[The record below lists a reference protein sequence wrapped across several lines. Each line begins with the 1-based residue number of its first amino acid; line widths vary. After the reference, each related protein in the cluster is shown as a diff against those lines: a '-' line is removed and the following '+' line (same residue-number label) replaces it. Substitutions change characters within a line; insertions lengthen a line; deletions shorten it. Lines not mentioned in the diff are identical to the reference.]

1 MPGNDDQKEVD
12 EAVEQ
17 WKIRNLIKKLT
28 ACRGNGTSMISLL
41 IPPKSQIAYWSR
53 LLTEEYGTAS
63 NIKSRVNRLSVLSA
77 ITSTQQKLKQFKTVP
92 PNGLC
97 VYCGTIITD
106 LGKEKKVTFAFEP
119 FKPMS
124 AKLYHCDNKFTV
136 EPLRDL
142 LESDSTYGYIIMDGN
157 GCLYGTITG
166 NVKNV
171 LHSFTVELP
180 KKHRRGGQSSVR
192 FARLRV
198 EARHNYV
205 RKCAEIAHKQFINT
219 TTNAPT
225 VAGLI
230 LAGSAGFKEELRK
243 SDLFDNRL
251 KKIVLQTLDVSYG
264 GENGFNQAIQLSEE
278 TLRDVKFV
286 KEKKILTKYMA
297 EVAMDTG
304 KFCFGVDSTL
314 QAFDIGAVE
323 TLIVWENLDIARYTV
338 KNPATGEEDY
348 LHLTKQQQAD
358 ESNFKNSKTGVTYD
372 IVKKIPLLE
381 WITENYKSK
390 QAQLSIITDRSQQGS
405 QFVKGFGGVGAI
417 LRYQVALD
425 EFEYDEEDDDGDG
438 DDFWI

>member
-1 MPGNDDQKEVD
+1 MSTGKKEID
-12 EAVEQ
+12 EDVEQ

-41 IPPKSQIAYWSR
+41 IPPKSQIAYWRR

-77 ITSTQQKLKQFKTVP
+77 ITSTQQKLKQFKQVP
-92 PNGLC
+92 KNGLC

-157 GCLYGTITG
+157 GCLFGTITG

-205 RKCAEIAHKQFINT
+205 RKCAEIAAKQFIGGEKPN
-219 TTNAPT
+219 

-243 SDLFDNRL
+243 SDIFDNRL

-286 KEKKILTKYMA
+286 KEKKILQKYMA

-304 KFCFGVDSTL
+304 KYCFGIDNTL
-314 QAFDIGAVE
+314 SAFDIGAVDI
-323 TLIVWENLDIARYTV
+323 LIVWENLNITRFTV
-338 KNPATGEEDY
+338 KNPATSEEDY
-348 LHLTKQQQAD
+348 LHLTKQQQSD
-358 ESNFKNSKTGVTYD
+358 DSCFKNSKTGVTYD
-372 IVKKIPLLE
+372 IIKQIPLLE

-390 QAQLSIITDRSQQGS
+390 QAKLSIITGRSQQGS
-405 QFVKGFGGVGAI
+405 QFVKGFGGLGAI

-425 EFEYDEEDDDGDG
+425 EFEFEDDDAADGG

>member
-1 MPGNDDQKEVD
+1 MMKHGEID
-12 EAVEQ
+12 EDVEQ

-28 ACRGNGTSMISLL
+28 CCRGNGTSMISLL
-41 IPPKSQIAYWSR
+41 MPPKSQISYWNR

-77 ITSTQQKLKQFKTVP
+77 ITSTQQKLKQFKQIP
-92 PNGLC
+92 KNGLC

-136 EPLRDL
+136 EPLKDL
-142 LESDSTYGYIIMDGN
+142 LESDATYGYIIMDGN

-171 LHSFTVELP
+171 LHSFSVELP

-205 RKCAEIAHKQFINT
+205 RKCAEAASKQFISGEKSN
-219 TTNAPT
+219 

-230 LAGSAGFKEELRK
+230 LAGSAGFKDELRK
-243 SDLFDNRL
+243 SDIFDNRL

-286 KEKKILTKYMA
+286 KEKKTLTAYMS
-297 EVAMDTG
+297 EVARDTG
-304 KFCFGVDSTL
+304 KYCFGVNQTL
-314 QAFDIGAVE
+314 ECFDMGAVD
-323 TLIVWENLDIARYTV
+323 TLIVWENLEITRFTI
-338 KNPATGEEDY
+338 KNPSTGEETY
-348 LHLTKQQQAD
+348 LHLDKKQRED
-358 ESNFKNSKTGVTYD
+358 DSNFKDKKTGVTYD
-372 IVKKIPLLE
+372 IIKQVSLLE

-390 QAQLSIITDRSQQGS
+390 QAVLAIVTDRSQQGS
-405 QFVKGFGGVGAI
+405 QFVKGFGGLAAI
-417 LRYQVALD
+417 LRYKVALETID
-425 EFEYDEEDDDGDG
+425 DFEECEND
-438 DDFWI
+438 DDFWL